1 MFGPVH
7 RVIAAAEEDYLVAGG
22 RDQIGERM
30 RNRTVLAASIALAV
44 VVAPICALAQD
55 GGNLVDLAAKDPNAF
70 VKAVQSDMAGLGH
83 YEGSKNGL
91 LDAHT
96 ISAINALCRA
106 ADVLTDCQTGPLS
119 PRGAAAVVKAL
130 AAAKQA
136 QAGAAVNN
144 EPAAPAAEATPAPAE
159 QAPAPAE
166 AAPAPAGAAP
176 APAEATPAPAEAA
189 PAPAEA
195 TPAPA
200 EAAPAPAMPS
210 DMTEI
215 PGSAW
220 LGGTENGLTATAQ
233 DAGQSSVVFSVKGVA
248 TGGGWINVYAGP
260 SIEAAP
266 GSAWSFT
273 VTGSFAA
280 GANKGTAIVRMA
292 AYLADGNYIS
302 ELAEGIPMAGDGP
315 VVFSGVAP
323 DGTVTVRPY
332 IQMKYPEGTA
342 VNGDQLQVTAASIGR

>member
-7 RVIAAAEEDYLVAGG
+7 RVIAAAEEDDLVAGG

-96 ISAINALCRA
+96 ISAINSLCRA

-144 EPAAPAAEATPAPAE
+144 EPAAPAVEAAPAPAE

-166 AAPAPAGAAP
+166 AAPAPAEAAP

-200 EAAPAPAMPS
+200 EAAAAPAMPS

-220 LGGTENGLTATAQ
+220 LGGTENGLTATPQ
-233 DAGQSSVVFSVKGVA
+233 DAGQGSVTFSVKGVA
-248 TGGGWINVYAGP
+248 AGGGWINVYAGP

-302 ELAEGIPMAGDGP
+302 ELAEGIPMTGDGP

-332 IQMKYPEGTA
+332 IQMKYPEGTE
-342 VNGDQLQVTAASIGR
+342 VDSRLEVSAASIGR

>member
-1 MFGPVH
+1 
-7 RVIAAAEEDYLVAGG
+7 
-22 RDQIGERM
+22 M

-130 AAAKQA
+130 TAAKQS
-136 QAGAAVNN
+136 QAGAAAQN

-159 QAPAPAE
+159 QV
-166 AAPAPAGAAP
+166 P
-176 APAEATPAPAEAA
+176 APAEATPTPAEQAPAPAEAA

-195 TPAPA
+195 TPPPA

-210 DMTEI
+210 DIAEI
-215 PGSAW
+215 PGDAW
-220 LGGTENGLTATAQ
+220 LGGIENGLTATPQ
-233 DAGQSSVVFSVKGVA
+233 DAGQGSVAFSVKGVA
-248 TGGGWINVYAGP
+248 AGGGWINVYAGP

-266 GSAWSFT
+266 GSIWSFS

-280 GANKGTAIVRMA
+280 GANKGTAVVRMA
-292 AYLADGNYIS
+292 AYLADGSYIS

-315 VVFSGVAP
+315 YVFSGVAP
-323 DGTVTVRPY
+323 DHTVTVRPY
-332 IQMKYPEGTA
+332 IQVKYPEGA
-342 VNGDQLQVTAASIGR
+342 VVSDDRLQITAASIGR